1 MEYTLPLPAHTV
13 DCARIQGVLQDFDPS
28 AVADYDHTAGRLRVS
43 TVVLAIELVFIL
55 EQAGYTVSLAH
66 IEHVPSVC
74 CGGCSG

>member
-1 MEYTLPLPAHTV
+1 MQYAIPLDHAGLDLV
-13 DCARIQGVLQDFDPS
+13 ALEAQLLNFDP
-28 AVADYDHTAGRLRVS
+28 AGVVDYDPASARLRIS

-55 EQAGYTVSLAH
+55 EQAGHRVPLSH

>member
-1 MEYTLPLPAHTV
+1 MQYAIPLDSAGLNLE
-13 DCARIQGVLQDFDPS
+13 ALEAQLLNFDP
-28 AVADYDHTAGRLRVS
+28 AGVVDYDHASARLRIS

-55 EQAGYTVSLAH
+55 EQAGHRVPLNQ